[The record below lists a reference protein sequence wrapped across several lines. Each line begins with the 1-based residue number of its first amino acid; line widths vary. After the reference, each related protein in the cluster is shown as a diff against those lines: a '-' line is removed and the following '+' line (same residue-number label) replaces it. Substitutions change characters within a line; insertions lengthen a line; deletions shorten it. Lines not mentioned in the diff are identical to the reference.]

1 VKRAEN
7 DGTRNWQQATGNG
20 FAVVIAFLV
29 ACGGPQNTG
38 SGSGAGTGSAPAS
51 HDTRTAIEKRRDAAC
66 EQLGARNT
74 ACAVADA
81 KRDLDAGKVTKQQF
95 DQDTSPQVRAKLT
108 EKFVEKCEKQH
119 LNSFQVRVY
128 EVCMHEETECDPLL
142 ACLQHVNDAP
152 KN

>member
-1 VKRAEN
+1 MR
-7 DGTRNWQQATGNG
+7 
-20 FAVVIAFLV
+20 IAFVLLV
-29 ACGGPQNTG
+29 ACGGPQTPQNTG
-38 SGSGAGTGSAPAS
+38 SGSGSGEPAV

-74 ACAVADA
+74 TCAVADA

-119 LNSFQVRVY
+119 LNSYQVRVY
-128 EVCMHEETECDPLL
+128 EVCMHEEAECDPLL
-142 ACLQHVNDAP
+142 ACLQHVNDPP